1 MEIKTMTVDELL
13 ARKEEIAAEVD
24 SLEDIEAV
32 QARRPRS
39 VKLLPP
45 ATAL

>member
-1 MEIKTMTVDELL
+1 MDYKTMTVDELL

-32 QARRPRS
+32 KA
-39 VKLLPP
+39 
-45 ATAL
+45 AYGA